1 MADKLS
7 IYNGTLLLLKA
18 RRIATLSDNRAERR
32 SLDAVWAETLDY
44 MLEQGFWDFAGRTE
58 ELMSSDTAIPQF
70 GYRYAYELPDDYL
83 RTLRISDNEYL
94 EPDLKYY
101 EPEGDHIFTDVN
113 PLYLRYVSNHY
124 AYGGDPGKWKPT
136 FARAFEYEL
145 AWRAGPQIASLSS
158 TDREEIRKERKRML
172 TEAKSKDG
180 ANQPMVIR
188 RPGQLVTAR
197 AGHRGH
203 TNYMRRTPYG

>member
-7 IYNGTLLLLKA
+7 VYNSTLLLLKA
-18 RRIATLSDNRAERR
+18 RRLATLSDNRAERR
-32 SLDAVWAETLDY
+32 SLDAVWSETLNY
-44 MLEQGFWDFAGRTE
+44 MLEQGFWNFASRTE
-58 ELMSSDTAIPQF
+58 ELQPSDTAIPVI
-70 GYRYAYELPDDYL
+70 GYQHAYEIPDDL
-83 RTLRISDNEYL
+83 IKVVRVSDNEYL

-101 EPEGDHIFTDVN
+101 EIENDFIFTDVD
-113 PLYLRYVSNHY
+113 PLYLRYVSCAY
-124 AYGGDPGKWKPT
+124 DYGGDPGKWGPT
-136 FARAFEYEL
+136 FTRAFEYEL
-145 AWRAGPQIASLSS
+145 AWRAGPQMAAISS

-172 TEAKSKDG
+172 TEAKSKD
-180 ANQPMVIR
+180 AASQPMVIR